1 MQLYLDTGNID
12 EIREIAGWGVVD
24 GVTTNPTLLAR
35 EKDRGDYRTLLKEI
49 CDVVQG
55 PVSAEVTAEDAEGM
69 VRQART
75 LSEISEHI
83 VIKVPCIP
91 EGLKATS
98 LLFEEA
104 IAVNVT
110 LVFSPL
116 QAIMAANA
124 GATYASP
131 FVGRLDD
138 IGHEGIEVVE
148 EIRAIYDNY
157 EIDTQIIFASTRHPE
172 HVLQAALIGADICTM
187 PAKVFRQMVKHPLTD
202 IGLERF
208 LEDWGKT
215 GFSID

>member
-69 VRQART
+69 IRQART

-124 GATYASP
+124 GAAYASP

-157 EIDTQIIFASTRHPE
+157 DIDTQIIFASTRHPE

-215 GFSID
+215 GFTID